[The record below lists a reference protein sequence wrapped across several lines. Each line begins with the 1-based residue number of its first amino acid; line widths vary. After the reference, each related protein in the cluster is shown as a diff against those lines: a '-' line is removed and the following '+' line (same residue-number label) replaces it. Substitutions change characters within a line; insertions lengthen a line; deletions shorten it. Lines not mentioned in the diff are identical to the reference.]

1 MASPEQLRN
10 GIMPF
15 GKMVQRE
22 GEFIITFP
30 RGYHAGFNMGFN
42 CAESVNF
49 AFEDWIEM
57 GVKAKSCECNPDS
70 VTIDVKGLFGHLLKQ
85 PIVEG
90 SYPVDKNIE
99 SSVVETLPRT
109 LSKIKGSRKMASLNT
124 PSPMDLDGPVS
135 LMYPEHNYVASSSD
149 SDVISSPA
157 NRPHSKSKSQEQS
170 LSREVAKMKS
180 PRKKNS
186 PKPTTVNNNEISL
199 PPGVG
204 SNEIDHNNHS
214 YKKKEKV
221 ETKNCNYTDRV
232 NIFSLL
238 NFSCQ
243 INTHTDKIN
252 VFIAQCALCPV
263 VGVKSDIMDERF
275 EMVHN
280 KEYQLVHR

>member
-90 SYPVDKNIE
+90 SYPVDKNSE

-124 PSPMDLDGPVS
+124 PSPMELDGPVS
-135 LMYPEHNYVASSSD
+135 LMYPEHNYVTPSPD
-149 SDVISSPA
+149 SDMISSPSGS
-157 NRPHSKSKSQEQS
+157 HSKNRNQEQNS
-170 LSREVAKMKS
+170 SREVAKMKP

-186 PKPTTVNNNEISL
+186 PKPATVSNNEVSL
-199 PPGVG
+199 PSRIG
-204 SNEIDHNNHS
+204 SNEINHNNHN
-214 YKKKEKV
+214 YKKKEKI

-232 NIFSLL
+232 IIFCSLVKFICL
-238 NFSCQ
+238 KL
-243 INTHTDKIN
+243 INTPTN
-252 VFIAQCALCPV
+252 
-263 VGVKSDIMDERF
+263 
-275 EMVHN
+275 
-280 KEYQLVHR
+280 